1 MHCGLCMSLK
11 DTDFHFSL
19 SLGKDGL
26 HTLSVWR
33 SELNQAIEGAVRHY
47 TAATTD
53 SNRRNTV
60 YGCEMLTGGP
70 SALNMVDEREELLR
84 PTSPVAEEPK
94 TRPASTGTF
103 GQPPPTPDDVP
114 ANVNTARNSLATL
127 ITALDQELRIPPPSS
142 AASDVTLF
150 DFDATTGPLAES
162 TPHESRARSR
172 PSSYQPAPPV
182 PQLPAGTSSKSSRRS
197 SIIYIKSDENS
208 PPASKHSNTAKT
220 VSQWSSRAVKPLMPK
235 SRTHKVAKDSID
247 VAQES
252 PRGLRPLSLLQDRDV
267 NSPSTGVRALS
278 IGKKHKQANDE
289 NADPSPKAKGLKP
302 LRLGRKDTTK
312 ERAALRKTETLPN
325 VVVRPPSEH
334 QHNDFGYAF
343 AQ

>member
-1 MHCGLCMSLK
+1 MPRDADLV
-11 DTDFHFSL
+11 TSL

-26 HTLSVWR
+26 YTLSVWR

-47 TAATTD
+47 TAATAD

-60 YGCEMLTGGP
+60 YGCEMLTGAP
-70 SALNMVDEREELLR
+70 SAALNMVDEREELLR
-84 PTSPVAEEPK
+84 PISPPLVEEPK
-94 TRPASTGTF
+94 TRPVSTGTF

-150 DFDATTGPLAES
+150 DFDTTTGPLAES
-162 TPHESRARSR
+162 TPHESKARSR
-172 PSSYQPAPPV
+172 PSSYQQAPPV
-182 PQLPAGTSSKSSRRS
+182 PQLPAGTTSKSSRRS
-197 SIIYIKSDENS
+197 SIMYIKSDENS
-208 PPASKHSNTAKT
+208 PPAPKHTTAAKT

-235 SRTHKVAKDSID
+235 TRSHKIAKDSID
-247 VAQES
+247 VAQSS

-267 NSPSTGVRALS
+267 NSPSTGTRALS
-278 IGKKHKQANDE
+278 IGKKQKHANDE

-302 LRLGRKDTTK
+302 LRLVRKDTTK